1 MTSARRFAS
10 VSLVALTVALGAAI
24 LAPLPAYADAPLSGA
39 ITSATGERLGGVTV
53 SAKAEGSP
61 ITTSVYTDA
70 SGNYYFPPLPEGNYR
85 VWAQAV
91 QFERATGNVA
101 VGPSRQQNFVLK
113 PITDRE
119 AWIRQLPGDEFLAA
133 LPGDTPEDFRMK
145 TQVRKNC
152 TGCHSA
158 SYVLQHRFD
167 EEGWYKIMDLMKQVN
182 VNGTYPRP
190 DKRTTPNIDF
200 HQRDLAKY
208 LARARGPG
216 ESSMKFNLLP
226 RPTGEAARIVVKEYD
241 FPTEDN
247 HVQTNDGSD
256 WSLGTASESGH
267 MAGVHDAAGDLDG
280 NIWIVYSRPSR
291 VTSYAR
297 IDAKT
302 GAVKHFT
309 LPDRR
314 GIVAGSHGIVRDE
327 NGFLWFN
334 IRSHVERRHGGLAKL
349 DPRTEKLDIYVPP
362 TTMSGTSGTI
372 DADMKGHIWVTS
384 PDGALH
390 FNIKEERFTEY
401 KSVTHKNKH
410 GIATVYGLA
419 ADSAGNA
426 WWLLMTQDL
435 VNYSDMSTGK
445 SHEFKLPPEQA
456 VVENLTPDQAKLY
469 ETFVPPD
476 FNTPFAWAQG
486 ARRMGADKNGPHVWI
501 GNSFGGNL
509 ARVDINTKQVTLVP
523 FPNPEAH
530 QPYQVS
536 VDKNHNVWTHLW
548 STDKVA
554 KYNPAT
560 SQWTLFDLP
569 NRGTES
575 RHLSLLER
583 EGQPMQV
590 IVPYYRTRKVAVITP
605 RSEADLEALR
615 TQASRP

>member
-1 MTSARRFAS
+1 MTNARRFAS
-10 VSLVALTVALGAAI
+10 VSLVALAVALGAAT
-24 LAPLPAYADAPLSGA
+24 LTPLPASADAPLSGA
-39 ITSATGERLGGVTV
+39 ITSATGERMGGVVV
-53 SAKAEGSP
+53 SAKAEGST
-61 ITTSVYTDA
+61 ITTSVYTDT
-70 SGNYYFPPLPEGNYR
+70 SGNYYFPPLPEGHYR

-91 QFERATGNVA
+91 QFETARGNVT
-101 VGPSRQQNFVLK
+101 VGQSRQQNFVLK
-113 PITDRE
+113 PIADRE
-119 AWIRQLPGDEFLAA
+119 AWIKQLPGDEFLAA

-158 SYVLQHRFD
+158 SYPLQHRFD
-167 EEGWYKIMDLMKQVN
+167 EEGWSKILDLMKQVN

-190 DKRTTPNIDF
+190 DKRLTPNIDF
-200 HQRDLAKY
+200 HQKELAGY

-216 ESSMKFNLLP
+216 ESSMRFNLRP
-226 RPTGEAARIVVKEYD
+226 RPSGEAARIVVREYD

-256 WSLGTASESGH
+256 WMLGTPSESGH
-267 MAGVHDAAGDLDG
+267 MAGVHDAAADLDG

-302 GAVKHFT
+302 GAVKHFAM
-309 LPDRR
+309 PDRR
-314 GIVAGSHGIVRDE
+314 GIVAGSHGIIRDE

-334 IRSHVERRHGGLAKL
+334 IRSHVQRSHGGLAKL
-349 DPRTEKLDIYVPP
+349 DPRTEKLNIYVPP

-372 DADMKGHIWVTS
+372 DADMKGNIWVTS
-384 PDGALH
+384 PDGALR
-390 FNIKEERFTEY
+390 FNIAEERFTEF
-401 KSVTHKNKH
+401 KSVTYKNKH
-410 GIATVYGLA
+410 GTATVYGLA

-426 WWLLMTQDL
+426 WWLLMSQDL
-435 VNYSDMSTGK
+435 VNYSDIATGK
-445 SHEFKLPPEQA
+445 SQEFKLPPEQA
-456 VVENLTPDQAKLY
+456 VVENLTPEQAKLY

-476 FNTPFAWAQG
+476 FNAPFAWAQG
-486 ARRMGADKNGPHVWI
+486 ARRMGADKNGNHVWI

-536 VDKNHNVWTHLW
+536 VDRNHNVWTHLW

-583 EGQPMQV
+583 EGQPLQV

-605 RSEADLEALR
+605 RSESDIEALR
-615 TQASRP
+615 KQASRP